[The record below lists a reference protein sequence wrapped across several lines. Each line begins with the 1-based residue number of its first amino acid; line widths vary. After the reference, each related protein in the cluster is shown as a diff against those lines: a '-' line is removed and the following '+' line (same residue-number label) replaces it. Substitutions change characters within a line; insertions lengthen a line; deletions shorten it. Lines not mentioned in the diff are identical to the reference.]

1 MEKNQK
7 IIAKAIAVALVLV
20 VVYIFMPYITAIV
33 ENPPGETYV
42 LLPKKLKFEF
52 ERVAVVNVESTG
64 AKYTINFTIPTNSTY
79 QDVVV
84 HDLTQHAH
92 KTIYHDYNRT
102 WWSYSQT
109 WSSKIIIKYSG
120 VTYTK
125 VWNITNAQ
133 DVSAIPESLKEQYNH
148 KEYLIDVNETTH
160 AVKKFAV
167 INPDDSNIKNTTE
180 KITQGKK
187 TVLDKLRVIYDFI
200 VHNFQYV
207 TERSGQPK
215 TAAEVWDSRR
225 GDCDELSFVFASM
238 ARSIGIPAWV
248 EYGLL
253 YTNHL
258 WGEHAWIQTVVP
270 YPGGLAKV
278 NIDVTAEVGR
288 KDLGRGFLVRDPY
301 RITEWV
307 DDGNSKHLSAYYQL
321 MVYTGKVDT
330 QPIAV
335 KVISITPEGEERLYV
350 GSKMPSWLM
359 LLIFM
364 VIIAAVIAIIVRM

>member
-1 MEKNQK
+1 MEKNQR
-7 IIAKAIAVALVLV
+7 IIAKAIAIALVLI
-20 VVYIFMPYITAIV
+20 VVYLFMPYITAIV
-33 ENPPGETYV
+33 DNPPGETYV

-52 ERVAVVNVESTG
+52 ERIAVVNVEG
-64 AKYTINFTIPTNSTY
+64 PQAKYTINFTIPTNSTY
-79 QDVVV
+79 QNVVV

-92 KTIYHDYNRT
+92 RTIYHDYNRT

-109 WSSKIIIKYSG
+109 WSSEIVIKYSG
-120 VTYTK
+120 VAYTK
-125 VWNITNAQ
+125 VWNISDAR

-148 KEYLIDVNETTH
+148 KEFLIETNDTTH
-160 AVKKFAV
+160 ETKKLPV
-167 INPDDSNIKNTTE
+167 INPDDPQIKNLTE
-180 KITQGKK
+180 KITQGKNN
-187 TVLDKLRVIYDFI
+187 VLDKLRVIYDFI

-215 TAAEVWDSRR
+215 TASEVWSSRH

-253 YTNHL
+253 YTNGL

-270 YPGGLAKV
+270 DSNGIERV
-278 NIDVTAEVGR
+278 NIDVTAEVGK

-307 DDGNSKHLSAYYQL
+307 DDGNSEHLSAYYQL
-321 MVYTGKVDT
+321 MVYTGKVDA

-335 KVISITPEGEERLYV
+335 KVISVTPEGEERLYV

-359 LLIFM
+359 LLIFL
-364 VIIAAVIAIIVRM
+364 VIIVAVIAIIVKM